1 MIENKLNK
9 GIRLTV
15 AHLLLAAIAI
25 ICLLPFLIIISAS
38 LSSESAITKYGYSI
52 IPHGVTLEA
61 YKTVIGG
68 STDLFHAYGVT
79 IFTTVIGTALA
90 LLLAIL
96 TAYPL
101 SRKDYAW
108 NGKISFYF
116 YFTMLFSGGAVP
128 SYILISNYLHLKN
141 TLAVLILPMLINVW
155 NVFLLRTYFSKIP
168 SSVHE
173 AAEIDGANQF
183 QILFRIIL
191 PMSVTGV
198 ATILMF
204 TLLAFWNEWYLC
216 LMYIT
221 KDNMVTL
228 QYYLSSIMSQ
238 IESIVK
244 SQGSSLAMGENL
256 SELPSETARMAICV
270 LAAGPM
276 LFVFSFFQKY
286 FAKGLNVGSVKG

>member
-1 MIENKLNK
+1 MIENKFQIILRK
-9 GIRLTV
+9 TV
-15 AHLLLAAIAI
+15 AHIVLVCAAAL
-25 ICLLPFLIIISAS
+25 CLVPFLIIVSS
-38 LSSESAITKYGYSI
+38 SFSSESVITVHGYGI
-52 IPHGVTLEA
+52 FPRDITLNA
-61 YKTVIGG
+61 YKTVMGT
-68 STDLFHAYGVT
+68 SSDLIRAYGVT
-79 IFTTVIGTALA
+79 VVTTIIGTACGV
-90 LLLAIL
+90 LLTLL

-101 SRKDYAW
+101 SRKDYKWRNAL
-108 NGKISFYF
+108 NFYF

-128 SYILISNYLHLKN
+128 SYILISNYLKLKN
-141 TLAVLILPMLINVW
+141 TIAVLIIPMMLSVW

-168 SSVHE
+168 SSIHE

-183 QILFRIIL
+183 QILFRIVL

-198 ATILMF
+198 ATV
-204 TLLAFWNEWYLC
+204 LLFIMLAYWNEWYLC

-221 KDNMVTL
+221 NDKTITL

-238 IESIVK
+238 IDSIIKNQNSTLVA
-244 SQGSSLAMGENL
+244 SMDTSN
-256 SELPSETARMAICV
+256 LPSETARMAICV